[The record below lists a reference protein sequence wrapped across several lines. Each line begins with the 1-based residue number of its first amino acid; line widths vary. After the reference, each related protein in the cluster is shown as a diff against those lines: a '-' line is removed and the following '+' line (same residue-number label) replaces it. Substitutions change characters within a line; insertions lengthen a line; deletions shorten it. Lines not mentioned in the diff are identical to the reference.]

1 MSITVLISVKI
12 KDFENY
18 KTAFDSNASAR
29 EEVGISG
36 RAYRNADDPN
46 HAIVI
51 ATAPSKEV
59 FVGFFANPDLKQI
72 QQKAG
77 VLSPP
82 EITFLSS

>member
-1 MSITVLISVKI
+1 MNITVLISVKI

-18 KTAFDSNASAR
+18 KAIFDSNATAR
-29 EEVGISG
+29 EEAGISG
-36 RAYRNADDPN
+36 HAYRNTDDPN

-59 FVGFFANPDLKQI
+59 FVGFFSNPELKQI

-82 EITFLSS
+82 EITFLSG

>member
-18 KTAFDSNASAR
+18 KAAFDSNASAR
-29 EEVGISG
+29 EEAGING
-36 RAYRNADDPN
+36 HAYRNTDDQN

-51 ATAPSKEV
+51 LTAPSKEV
-59 FVGFFANPDLKQI
+59 FVGFFSNPELKQI